1 MKNISRILGP
11 KFRKIRK
18 EKHLT
23 LDDVV
28 KEGVSISRATLARWE
43 VGKQDITTDAYRELL
58 KRVHLSST
66 DMIPNGFEDFANK
79 IGNLYRNDENNK
91 LKTLSQ
97 KLLLEYKSKNNFEN
111 LLRTTTACN
120 FYMDLTDEDL
130 TDINFKDN
138 LEFQIDNIVEL
149 ELWNEPDVLLFTNS
163 QLFLKPQKIYEASRS
178 LNSFICVKEVV
189 SNLYSRPLLNSI
201 IVLIKKKDLSHAK
214 QILHLVAKLK
224 ISTDNFGAEHRINC
238 FEKAILGIEIGDLH
252 DAYEYTADLNRTSN
266 ERQLAKALNFTLDQF
281 KEIYNL

>member
-1 MKNISRILGP
+1 MKKISRILGP

-18 EKHLT
+18 EKHIT
-23 LDDVV
+23 LDDIV

-43 VGKQDITTDAYRELL
+43 VGKQDIKTDAYRELL

-66 DMIPNGFEDFANK
+66 DMLPNGFEDFANK
-79 IGNLYRNDENNK
+79 IGNLYRNDKNNE
-91 LKTLSQ
+91 LKILSQ

-178 LNSFICVKEVV
+178 LNSVICVKEVV

-224 ISTDNFGAEHRINC
+224 ISTDNFGTEHRINC
-238 FEKAILGIEIGDLH
+238 FEKAITGIEIGDLH

-266 ERQLAKALNFTLDQF
+266 ER
-281 KEIYNL
+281 